1 MDVLGSQL
9 FIYMINNINN
19 SPPCQASFRMG
30 STSMC
35 EQVRQFQEQG
45 QVTMAA
51 SMEGPTAMRRFQ
63 DPRVLQE

>member
-1 MDVLGSQL
+1 
-9 FIYMINNINN
+9 
-19 SPPCQASFRMG
+19 MG